1 MPDWYA
7 NTPKPAAGKERLN
20 AYYLA
25 LGCFTHRFAWVE
37 EAVHTVLSHYAK
49 LPPAAAR
56 ALLSGVRVDET
67 KNRLSR
73 LHEVGLI
80 SDADWMDVEPMFQQL
95 GIINNRRNEIFHHG
109 ASFIAEGA
117 GVVTNA
123 TMALTEER
131 ITKFDI
137 SADIID
143 DMTADLK
150 KIFFHL
156 YVRHM
161 GQPQKHPK
169 LEEILREPWR
179 YKPQSVPPTK
189 SHKSSRREGT
199 KPPARTSSPKSSP
212 KRR

>member
-7 NTPKPAAGKERLN
+7 NTPEPAAGKERLN

-80 SDADWMDVEPMFQQL
+80 SDADWMDVEPIFQQL

-150 KIFFHL
+150 KIFSTYTLSTWGNHRNILSWRRFCANHGDINRSQRRRRNLINLRVRRAPSRQLVHPRRNHL
-156 YVRHM
+156 
-161 GQPQKHPK
+161 
-169 LEEILREPWR
+169 
-179 YKPQSVPPTK
+179 
-189 SHKSSRREGT
+189 RRD
-199 KPPARTSSPKSSP
+199 
-212 KRR
+212 